1 MPTKRTNRSTDWLI
15 RASQFIRGSRFA
27 GATVCCCAVPISMMG
42 SSAAED
48 IPRSVLILNQ
58 SGAGFPNTGYTEIS
72 SSFRTTLSAHSP
84 LRMYV
89 ENLDFGNFRGPGYEA
104 TLQSYLVNKY
114 RDLPIGVLVPV
125 GSLALK
131 FALELRSS
139 RMTDAPIVFAAVDE
153 DTVAKLVTDPEVTN
167 ITGRTLHFSLQ
178 SSIVAARSVVPD
190 LKQIVLVGDKLTE
203 QPFRRHFLDELPRAG
218 ENVSLVDVTG
228 LPLSELMQ
236 RLAALPADAAILYTA
251 ITTDGLGTDYLPVD
265 ALKILAERTNRP
277 IIFDVENRL
286 GYGGTGGFVL
296 VPRMA
301 GQEAAQLAL
310 QLFSGEKAS
319 TIPITTS
326 SAMKLVFDGREL
338 DRWKVDEGRLPA
350 GSEIRNRPI
359 STWNEY
365 RIQVIAVCA
374 ALLLQGTLISW
385 LLVEHHYR
393 RAAETEARDTMAELA
408 HLNRIA
414 TAGELSASI
423 AHEVSQP
430 LTGIVTRANAALN
443 WLASETPNLGKARM
457 ALTQIVTAGHRAGE
471 IVTST
476 RAMFKKEAKHE
487 TEININDL
495 VSAVMP
501 LARIE
506 ARKYHIAVQ
515 EQLGDSLPTT
525 TGNDVQL
532 QQLILNLLMNAI
544 NSLRS
549 APGRRL
555 VRVITENGHPGGL
568 HVSIEDTGSGIRPSD
583 VDQIFKPLFTTK
595 PHGMGMGLA
604 ICRSI
609 VKSHHGRIWA
619 SAAGERGSV
628 FHFTLPANGH
638 EG

>member
-1 MPTKRTNRSTDWLI
+1 
-15 RASQFIRGSRFA
+15 
-27 GATVCCCAVPISMMG
+27 
-42 SSAAED
+42 
-48 IPRSVLILNQ
+48 
-58 SGAGFPNTGYTEIS
+58 
-72 SSFRTTLSAHSP
+72 
-84 LRMYV
+84 
-89 ENLDFGNFRGPGYEA
+89 
-104 TLQSYLVNKY
+104 
-114 RDLPIGVLVPV
+114 
-125 GSLALK
+125 
-131 FALELRSS
+131 
-139 RMTDAPIVFAAVDE
+139 
-153 DTVAKLVTDPEVTN
+153 
-167 ITGRTLHFSLQ
+167 
-178 SSIVAARSVVPD
+178 
-190 LKQIVLVGDKLTE
+190 LTE

-544 NSLRS
+544 ESLRS

-609 VKSHHGRIWA
+609 VESHHGRIWA